1 MKTITTTLVAAALF
15 AAPLAAP
22 AQTAGD
28 VAGTWECRLPG
39 VDYDGKPPILYLG
52 AAEARNAGQQTVLDV
67 DGFARTVNGLGDVTA
82 DAGGWWKIVPAE
94 GAERSGVRQLGCVRA
109 KNAIHA
115 RDRGVR
121 RCHLCEVATATADGT
136 LHQSCRRRSIVD
148 QHAPSAAC
156 HEREQG
162 GQLALGDRADRTAA
176 DDQRIDA

>member
-39 VDYDGKPPILYLG
+39 VDYNGKPPILYLG
-52 AAEARNAGQQTVLDV
+52 AADARGAGQQTVMDV

-94 GAERSGVRQLGCVRA
+94 GVSFFVRPEAPGKSGRA
-109 KNAIHA
+109 TMQ
-115 RDRGVR
+115 VR
-121 RCHLCEVATATADGT
+121 RDGAVYRCYRV
-136 LHQSCRRRSIVD
+136 Q
-148 QHAPSAAC
+148 P
-156 HEREQG
+156 
-162 GQLALGDRADRTAA
+162 RTS
-176 DDQRIDA
+176 